1 MTQCGEE
8 SPILISSSNGRINL
22 DRRKRK
28 IFKLTLNHDEGSFSM
43 LIVYFQIRVKI
54 FQARQ
59 LGGGNIDPVCRVR
72 LIGRVKQTKIQKGS
86 NHPQFNEV
94 FFFNINISEAELIEE
109 VIEFEVLNSR
119 TLRSDMR
126 IGAFKMDMALIYSE
140 TKHSIN
146 RKWLLLSNDGD
157 RMTGA
162 KGYLKVSV
170 NILGPGDEAPV
181 NHSLAL
187 IFCSRHS
194 FFLGSR
200 QCR

>member
-1 MTQCGEE
+1 
-8 SPILISSSNGRINL
+8 
-22 DRRKRK
+22 
-28 IFKLTLNHDEGSFSM
+28 M
-43 LIVYFQIRVKI
+43 LVVVVYFQIRVKI

-72 LIGRVKQTKIQKGS
+72 VIGRVKQTKIQKGC

-94 FFFNINISEAELIEE
+94 FFFNINISEAELFDEI
-109 VIEFEVLNSR
+109 IDFEVLNSR

-140 TKHSIN
+140 AKHSIT
-146 RKWLLLSNDGD
+146 RKWLLLSDDGD

-181 NHSLAL
+181 NHPSAV
-187 IFCSRHS
+187 IVCSRH
-194 FFLGSR
+194 FFSLGSR
-200 QCR
+200 EYR